1 MKEFQKNLNNN
12 FKYTTPTKKEPE
24 LSSNNLLSILNSIKE
39 LLKCELCK
47 NYYDLYVH
55 SPFIA
60 KCGHTFCKQC
70 LVNKSN
76 SSSKKVK
83 KQTNCPKDG
92 LLNALTD
99 ELCFQ
104 NILIKLIIKE
114 IQNFNLIIDNNCYSS
129 QNKNKENENNI
140 TFGLIKNKKS
150 KTIRKTEQK
159 LNNKL
164 VLDDVNDFNK
174 RISESKKNKLSIGN
188 LINKNKTNEDEN
200 INNCNS
206 NEHEHIININSI
218 NVNNE
223 QRSPTKKENKIN
235 DDNIA
240 NENNECLNTP
250 NLNAYSNN
258 ENNDIQLLDEKCDFG
273 LDSLNKSNDN
283 ILLNE
288 DKSIVNISFK
298 NEFSNVIK
306 SNELNENDNYKNET
320 NENDIINKLLNNEDK
335 EKDKDKDM
343 NQILSEEKP
352 IVKEEN
358 ISTNLIN
365 KYMDVT

>member
-1 MKEFQKNLNNN
+1 MKEFQKNFNNN
-12 FKYTTPTKKEPE
+12 FQYTTPTKKQPE
-24 LSSNNLLSILNSIKE
+24 LSPNNLLSILNTIKE
-39 LLKCELCK
+39 LLKCEICK

-76 SSSKKVK
+76 SSSKKLK
-83 KQTNCPKDG
+83 KQSKCPKDG

-114 IQNFNLIIDNNCYSS
+114 VQNFSLIKDNSFSSS
-129 QNKNKENENNI
+129 QNKNKVNENNI

-159 LNNKL
+159 INNKL
-164 VLDDVNDFNK
+164 VLDDVNDFKK
-174 RISESKKNKLSIGN
+174 RISESKKNKLSIVN
-188 LINKNKTNEDEN
+188 LINKNKTNEDKN
-200 INNCNS
+200 INNCNC
-206 NEHEHIININSI
+206 NEYEHIINLNSI

-223 QRSPTKKENKIN
+223 ERSPNKRNNKIN
-235 DDNIA
+235 D

-250 NLNAYSNN
+250 NLNTCSNN
-258 ENNDIQLLDEKCDFG
+258 ENDDIQLLDEKCDFG

-283 ILLNE
+283 IPLIE

-306 SNELNENDNYKNET
+306 SNELAENDNYKNET
-320 NENDIINKLLNNEDK
+320 NENDIINKLLNHED
-335 EKDKDKDM
+335 KDKDKD
-343 NQILSEEKP
+343 
-352 IVKEEN
+352 
-358 ISTNLIN
+358 NLQ
-365 KYMDVT
+365 T